1 MKPIGVKIVTQ
12 NDLLTAGH
20 PVPLRCDSW
29 GSYPTAKITWLLDGE
44 PIRNADVT
52 THSDRDV
59 CIVWVKF
66 ILYSQKGTMTK
77 FRLQIPRKFNYKTHL
92 IILFVRFGAKCFPFS
107 EIKLISYNLI

>member
-59 CIVWVKF
+59 CIVWVKLF
-66 ILYSQKGTMTK
+66 PPFLLSPKRDVDEVS
-77 FRLQIPRKFNYKTHL
+77 RLLPSKI
-92 IILFVRFGAKCFPFS
+92 
-107 EIKLISYNLI
+107 

>member
-1 MKPIGVKIVTQ
+1 MKPIGVKIVTT

-59 CIVWVKF
+59 CTYCLGEIYFVF
-66 ILYSQKGTMTK
+66 TK
-77 FRLQIPRKFNYKTHL
+77 RDNDEVSPSELPENL
-92 IILFVRFGAKCFPFS
+92 I
-107 EIKLISYNLI
+107 IKLI